1 MHGLLDNR
9 HLEEKLSGRFLA
21 RVLPRLAVANVFT
34 FSSSD
39 YAGTY
44 CLQRDL
50 RVVDK
55 RAAFNQVKASMAI
68 SWAYPAVVD
77 VDTPRRHNS
86 PVEVTREMP
95 PPQQNLSSS

>member
-55 RAAFNQVKASMAI
+55 RAAFNQVKASMAFYN
-68 SWAYPAVVD
+68 SRNAVAG
-77 VDTPRRHNS
+77 TGS
-86 PVEVTREMP
+86 P
-95 PPQQNLSSS
+95 